1 MSLYNEKLA
10 DKDIY
15 MLSRDIVTYAKVRY
29 ELRAYMVYLFTQN
42 IKNFMPNPTLE
53 SVLEGLTRIKD
64 EIKVFD
70 SMYILDKNGTQIS
83 DVLQP
88 NSSII
93 NECKNFANRAYF
105 YEAIE
110 ERRCIITNPY
120 PSNID
125 GNLVVTAAYP
135 VYNHVKE
142 LLFVVCIDIHLRDA
156 IKISSSSLFF
166 GIFSNFSIAMYLLCS
181 ISLAIV
187 SIVLL
192 VKGIIK
198 LWSEDLLQFSNFK
211 IEDIFEST
219 ILLTLALAIFDL
231 VKAIFEE
238 EVLGKN
244 TGQKT
249 YTVHKTM
256 IRFLGSI
263 IVALAIEALMLVFK
277 FSIYS
282 PEKLLYAV
290 WLILGVAVLLVALA
304 IYVKLSFSAQ
314 RSKE

>member
-1 MSLYNEKLA
+1 
-10 DKDIY
+10 
-15 MLSRDIVTYAKVRY
+15 MLSRDIVTYSKVRY

-42 IKNFMPNPTLE
+42 IKNFMPNSSFENT
-53 SVLEGLTRIKD
+53 LEGLTRIKD

-70 SMYILDKNGTQIS
+70 SMYILDKNGTQLS
-83 DVLQP
+83 DILQP
-88 NSSII
+88 NGSLP
-93 NECKNFANRAYF
+93 NENRNFSNRAYF

-110 ERRCIITNPY
+110 EKRCIITNPY
-120 PSNID
+120 PSRID
-125 GNLVVTAAYP
+125 GDLVVTAAYP
-135 VYNHVKE
+135 VYNDMHE

-156 IKISSSSLFF
+156 IKISSPSLLF
-166 GIFSNFSIAMYLLCS
+166 GIFSNFSIAMYFLCS
-181 ISLAIV
+181 VSLAFV
-187 SIVLL
+187 SIILI

-198 LWSEDLLQFSNFK
+198 LWSEDLLQFNDFRV
-211 IEDIFEST
+211 EDIFEST

-249 YTVHKTM
+249 YTVHRTM

-277 FSIYS
+277 FSIDS
-282 PEKLLYAV
+282 PEKLMYAV
-290 WLILGVAVLLVALA
+290 WLILGVAVLLIALA
-304 IYVKLSFSAQ
+304 IYVKLSFAAQ
-314 RSKE
+314 QNKD

>member
-1 MSLYNEKLA
+1 
-10 DKDIY
+10 
-15 MLSRDIVTYAKVRY
+15 MLSRDIVTYSKVRY
-29 ELRAYMVYLFTQN
+29 EVRAYMVYLFTQN
-42 IKNFMPNPTLE
+42 IKNFMPNPSFE

-70 SMYILDKNGTQIS
+70 SMYILDKNGTQLS

-88 NSSII
+88 SGALP
-93 NECKNFANRAYF
+93 NENKNFSNRAYF

-120 PSNID
+120 PSRID
-125 GNLVVTAAYP
+125 GDLVVTAAYP
-135 VYNHVKE
+135 VYNEAHE

-156 IKISSSSLFF
+156 IKISSPSLFF
-166 GIFSNFSIAMYLLCS
+166 GIFSNFSIAMYFLCS
-181 ISLAIV
+181 VSLAFV
-187 SIVLL
+187 SIILI
-192 VKGIIK
+192 VKGIVK
-198 LWSEDLLQFSNFK
+198 LWSEDLLQFSDFK
-211 IEDIFEST
+211 VEDIFEST

-249 YTVHKTM
+249 YTVHRTM

-277 FSIYS
+277 FSIDS
-282 PEKLLYAV
+282 PEKLIYAV
-290 WLILGVAVLLVALA
+290 WLILGVAILLIALA
-304 IYVKLSFSAQ
+304 IYVKLSFAAQ
-314 RSKE
+314 QNKD

>member
-1 MSLYNEKLA
+1 
-10 DKDIY
+10 
-15 MLSRDIVTYAKVRY
+15 MLSRDIVTYSKVRY

-42 IKNFMPNPTLE
+42 IKNFMPNSSFENT
-53 SVLEGLTRIKD
+53 LEGLTRIKD

-70 SMYILDKNGTQIS
+70 SMYILDKNGTQLS
-83 DVLQP
+83 DILQP
-88 NSSII
+88 NGSLP
-93 NECKNFANRAYF
+93 NENRNFSNRAYF

-110 ERRCIITNPY
+110 EKRCIITNPY
-120 PSNID
+120 PSGID
-125 GNLVVTAAYP
+125 GDLVVTAAYP
-135 VYNHVKE
+135 VYNDMHE

-156 IKISSSSLFF
+156 IKISSPSLFF
-166 GIFSNFSIAMYLLCS
+166 GIFSNFSIAMYFLCS
-181 ISLAIV
+181 VSLAFV
-187 SIVLL
+187 SIILI

-198 LWSEDLLQFSNFK
+198 LWSEDLLQFNDFRV
-211 IEDIFEST
+211 EDIFEST

-249 YTVHKTM
+249 YTVHRTM

-277 FSIYS
+277 FSIDS
-282 PEKLLYAV
+282 PEKLMYAV
-290 WLILGVAVLLVALA
+290 WLILGVAVLLIALA
-304 IYVKLSFSAQ
+304 IYVKLSFAAQ
-314 RSKE
+314 QNKD

>member
-1 MSLYNEKLA
+1 
-10 DKDIY
+10 
-15 MLSRDIVTYAKVRY
+15 MLSRDIVTYSKVRY

-42 IKNFMPNPTLE
+42 IKNFMPNSSFENT
-53 SVLEGLTRIKD
+53 LEGLTRIKD

-70 SMYILDKNGTQIS
+70 SMYILDKNGTQLS
-83 DVLQP
+83 DILQP
-88 NSSII
+88 NGSLP
-93 NECKNFANRAYF
+93 NENRNFSNRAYF

-110 ERRCIITNPY
+110 EKRCIITNPY
-120 PSNID
+120 PSRID
-125 GNLVVTAAYP
+125 GDLVVTAAYP
-135 VYNHVKE
+135 VYNDMHE

-156 IKISSSSLFF
+156 IKISSPSLFF
-166 GIFSNFSIAMYLLCS
+166 GIFSNFSIAMYFLCS
-181 ISLAIV
+181 VSLAFV
-187 SIVLL
+187 SIILI

-198 LWSEDLLQFSNFK
+198 LWSEDLLQFNDFRV
-211 IEDIFEST
+211 EDIFEST

-249 YTVHKTM
+249 YTVHRTM

-277 FSIYS
+277 FSIDS
-282 PEKLLYAV
+282 PEKLMYAV
-290 WLILGVAVLLVALA
+290 WLILGVAVLLIALA
-304 IYVKLSFSAQ
+304 IYVKLSFAAQ
-314 RSKE
+314 QNKD

>member
-1 MSLYNEKLA
+1 
-10 DKDIY
+10 
-15 MLSRDIVTYAKVRY
+15 MLSRDIVTYSKVRY

-42 IKNFMPNPTLE
+42 IKNFMPNSSFENT
-53 SVLEGLTRIKD
+53 LEGLTRIKD

-70 SMYILDKNGTQIS
+70 SMYILDKNGTQLS
-83 DVLQP
+83 DILQP
-88 NSSII
+88 NGSLP
-93 NECKNFANRAYF
+93 NENRNFSNRAYF

-110 ERRCIITNPY
+110 EKRCIITNPY
-120 PSNID
+120 PSRID
-125 GNLVVTAAYP
+125 GDLVVTAAYP
-135 VYNHVKE
+135 VYNDMHE

-156 IKISSSSLFF
+156 IKISSPSLFF
-166 GIFSNFSIAMYLLCS
+166 GIFSNFSIAMYFLCS
-181 ISLAIV
+181 VSLAFV
-187 SIVLL
+187 SIILI

-198 LWSEDLLQFSNFK
+198 LWSEDLLQFNDFRV
-211 IEDIFEST
+211 EDIFEST

-249 YTVHKTM
+249 YTVHRTM

-277 FSIYS
+277 FSIDS
-282 PEKLLYAV
+282 PEKLMYAV
-290 WLILGVAVLLVALA
+290 WLILGVAVLLIALA
-304 IYVKLSFSAQ
+304 IYVKLSFAAQ
-314 RSKE
+314 QNKA

>member
-1 MSLYNEKLA
+1 
-10 DKDIY
+10 
-15 MLSRDIVTYAKVRY
+15 MLSRDIVTYSKVRY
-29 ELRAYMVYLFTQN
+29 EVRAYMVYLFTQN
-42 IKNFMPNPTLE
+42 IKNFMPNPSFE

-70 SMYILDKNGTQIS
+70 SMYILDKNGTQLS

-88 NSSII
+88 DGALP
-93 NECKNFANRAYF
+93 NENKNFSNRAYF

-110 ERRCIITNPY
+110 ERRCVITNPY
-120 PSNID
+120 PSRID
-125 GNLVVTAAYP
+125 GDLVVTAAYP
-135 VYNHVKE
+135 VYNEAHE

-156 IKISSSSLFF
+156 IKISSPSLFF
-166 GIFSNFSIAMYLLCS
+166 GIFSNFSIAMYFLCS
-181 ISLAIV
+181 VSLAAV
-187 SIVLL
+187 SIILI
-192 VKGIIK
+192 VKGIVK
-198 LWSEDLLQFSNFK
+198 LWSEDLLQFSDFK
-211 IEDIFEST
+211 VEDIFEST

-249 YTVHKTM
+249 YTVHRTM

-277 FSIYS
+277 FSIDS
-282 PEKLLYAV
+282 PEKLIYAV
-290 WLILGVAVLLVALA
+290 WLILGVAILLIALA
-304 IYVKLSFSAQ
+304 IYVKLSFAAQ
-314 RSKE
+314 QNKD

>member
-1 MSLYNEKLA
+1 
-10 DKDIY
+10 

-42 IKNFMPNPTLE
+42 IKNFMPTPSFDN
-53 SVLEGLTRIKD
+53 VLEGLTRIKD

-70 SMYILDKNGTQIS
+70 SMYILDKNGTQMS
-83 DVLQP
+83 EVLQP
-88 NSSII
+88 DGSLP
-93 NECKNFANRAYF
+93 NEHKNFANRAYF
-105 YEAIE
+105 YEAIDE
-110 ERRCIITNPY
+110 QRCIITNPY
-120 PSNID
+120 PSRID

-135 VYNHVKE
+135 VYNQARE

-156 IKISSSSLFF
+156 IKISSPSWFF
-166 GIFSNFSIAMYLLCS
+166 GIFSNFSIAMYFLCS
-181 ISLAIV
+181 VSLAFV
-187 SIVLL
+187 SIILI
-192 VKGIIK
+192 VKGIVK
-198 LWSEDLLQFSNFK
+198 LWSEDLLQFNDFK
-211 IEDIFEST
+211 VEDIFEST

-244 TGQKT
+244 IGQKS
-249 YTVHKTM
+249 YTVHRTM

-277 FSIYS
+277 FSIDS

-290 WLILGVAVLLVALA
+290 GLILGVAVLLIALA
-304 IYVKLSFSAQ
+304 IYVKLSYTAQ
-314 RSKE
+314 QNKE

>member
-1 MSLYNEKLA
+1 
-10 DKDIY
+10 
-15 MLSRDIVTYAKVRY
+15 MLSRDIVTYSKVRY

-42 IKNFMPNPTLE
+42 IKNFMPSPNIDN
-53 SVLEGLTRIKD
+53 VLEGLVRIKD

-70 SMYILDKNGTQIS
+70 SMYILDKNGTQVS
-83 DVLQP
+83 DVLQSNGSLP
-88 NSSII
+88 N
-93 NECKNFANRAYF
+93 EHKNFSNRAYF
-105 YEAIE
+105 YEAIDE
-110 ERRCIITNPY
+110 QRCIITNPY
-120 PSNID
+120 PSRID

-135 VYNHVKE
+135 VYNQLHE

-156 IKISSSSLFF
+156 IKISSPSSFF
-166 GIFSNFSIAMYLLCS
+166 AIFTNLSIAMYFLCS
-181 ISLAIV
+181 ISLACV

-192 VKGIIK
+192 LKGIIK
-198 LWSEDLLQFSNFK
+198 LWSEDLLNFNNFRV
-211 IEDIFEST
+211 EDIFEST

-244 TGQKT
+244 TGHKT

-277 FSIYS
+277 FSIDS
-282 PEKLLYAV
+282 PDKLLYSV
-290 WLILGVAVLLVALA
+290 WLIAGVSVLLVALA
-304 IYVKLSFSAQ
+304 IYVKLAYTASQ
-314 RSKE
+314 NKE